1 MVKYQIAFIREYN
14 LSDNNLCDNKLETT
28 VFSLYITTVAIFFVL
43 VVLLLDSN
51 CHKEYITWIQ
61 THRNNKK
68 RFTIRINST
77 CDI

>member
-43 VVLLLDSN
+43 VVFIVGFELPQGIYYMDTN
-51 CHKEYITWIQ
+51 PQKQ
-61 THRNNKK
+61 QK